1 MYIYMYNLQEVPIFR
16 EVGRGGG
23 GWRERLGKINSN

>member
-1 MYIYMYNLQEVPIFR
+1 MDFR

-23 GWRERLGKINSN
+23 GGTWTASIWLRTETGGGLL